1 MSEQFKNIFYMGQ
14 FFKFLI
20 FYVGKLSKRESK
32 QKKKSLSFWMHL
44 DIAIWISDIFC

>member
-20 FYVGKLSKRESK
+20 FYVGKLSKKESK
-32 QKKKSLSFWMHL
+32 QKKKFTQFL
-44 DIAIWISDIFC
+44 DAS

>member
-20 FYVGKLSKRESK
+20 FYVGKLSKKESK
-32 QKKKSLSFWMHL
+32 QKKIHSVSGCILT
-44 DIAIWISDIFC
+44 